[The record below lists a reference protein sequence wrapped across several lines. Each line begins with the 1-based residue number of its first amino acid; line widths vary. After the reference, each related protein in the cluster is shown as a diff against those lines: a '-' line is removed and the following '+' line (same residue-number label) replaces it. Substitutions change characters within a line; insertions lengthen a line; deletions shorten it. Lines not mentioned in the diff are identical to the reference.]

1 MLIRSGLD
9 AVIWFKCPL
18 EECQRRAEG
27 RRLDVEEMGKSQQ
40 TFYHVN
46 DAVPPTAE
54 APLCERLEPIDEECN
69 HTSTLVDRVVSFD
82 LQEKSLSDWL
92 THFGVEGRAY
102 NLLQEVDAAQDKQ
115 AVTDQ
120 IGRVIE
126 NVLDNKQCEKEAMR
140 EMFVI
145 KLKAIREERAK
156 AAAAEGTSNIEA
168 VDRSLE
174 AEDLNRTGEMSK
186 MSNQKEDANRRSKD
200 RSAVGESVAE
210 VDKSGLSQALS
221 QGSLLGGLPERD
233 NIDNDFKPVI
243 IELWRDLVANYKGQ
257 MKRIFRNV
265 RLQREQRSIYNSNI
279 KMQFLEF
286 LNTSDGKQEI
296 LEEFVRS
303 FNEFSDQYPDL
314 REDDQTKEEL
324 HQRTDALSD
333 ELWEIVEDRKEQAV
347 EFRKKVMESGAV
359 EFNLEFL
366 TQIAQ

>member
-1 MLIRSGLD
+1 M
-9 AVIWFKCPL
+9 
-18 EECQRRAEG
+18 
-27 RRLDVEEMGKSQQ
+27 
-40 TFYHVN
+40 
-46 DAVPPTAE
+46 
-54 APLCERLEPIDEECN
+54 
-69 HTSTLVDRVVSFD
+69 
-82 LQEKSLSDWL
+82 
-92 THFGVEGRAY
+92 
-102 NLLQEVDAAQDKQ
+102 
-115 AVTDQ
+115 TDQ

-145 KLKAIREERAK
+145 RLKAIHEERAK
-156 AAAAEGTSNIEA
+156 AAAAEGASNIEA
-168 VDRSLE
+168 VDKSLE
-174 AEDLNRTGEMSK
+174 AEDLNRTGELSK

-265 RLQREQRSIYNSNI
+265 RLQREQRSIHNSNI

-333 ELWEIVEDRKEQAV
+333 ELWEIVEERKEQSV
-347 EFRKKVMESGAV
+347 EFRKKVMESGSV